1 MAGVKLANASRIGF
15 FALLGISIVGIALG
29 WVVGKGEQNSERT
42 IAENLK
48 VLLDQQTEDLLR
60 FEQQLAIY
68 TNPFAIGDTDGFS
81 KRVYVNGGLVYWND
95 NSYWPEYSALKLSD
109 SLYTLYGGYG
119 VRVIQRRELVAEHDL
134 IEVFSSVVVKDVPPV
149 KNQYLDVSYNE
160 KIFEQYP
167 VEVSQ
172 SGTPYRYKNQTL
184 FYAATLDRER
194 GWVEVVQFC
203 SLLLLGILL
212 LIAVHYQ
219 WLRHQ
224 KAKSRFVWNLVA
236 LVVLRGML
244 YAFARWNVSVW
255 ELFNPVYFTANWLN
269 PTLGDLLLNTLF
281 VLGVVISL
289 YYVLRDTSIEH
300 LSLKAQWLIV
310 TSAVVV
316 FFGVTHLL
324 YETVWLI
331 LEHSQLELD
340 ISNSITFT
348 FMRGAAYL
356 SIVSMG
362 LVLLVVFSIGQQ
374 LVYQSSVPG
383 PGKFVVLL
391 AAYLIGVFLFRGFAF
406 NYLGV
411 AFVLWGGARI
421 FGLHKVIG
429 TLKYQTFIYLVMV
442 FSAVALIAALGVY
455 KHSEKDELVAKEK
468 FANRLL
474 IKNDI
479 LGEFYLSQI
488 LSEIS
493 EDRYVRTRLMSRLLA
508 RQNIREKIKR
518 QFLSSYFKKYDINVY
533 LFDADGSS
541 LQPEVNPLD
550 INQWK
555 AEYGQPRYS
564 TDYENIFFVQDR
576 KENVR
581 NKYVCF
587 LEVNAYG
594 RQVGYIVLDLTL
606 KKFIPSSVFPEL
618 LLESK
623 YHMGSTDEFDYAV
636 FKNGEILY
644 KQGRYSF
651 ENKLQ
656 AKDIQGEKL
665 YKSGMERDGHHYFGL
680 KTQDDRIVIIV
691 SSTYKIQSILSNF
704 SFVFLILIFVV
715 ALSFLVIRA
724 FTESHRFNLSTKI
737 QLYLGLSFL
746 LPMTVVSI
754 ALINTL
760 NQSYREEIDRNFQK
774 RSYNLAEN
782 LIDQSE
788 AFFEN
793 LINIDEYANE
803 ISRAAS
809 LAQADLNIYDVKG
822 KLVTSS
828 QPEIYRL
835 GLLSNLLD
843 NDAYYKIKYKR
854 EQNMIAEQTIGD
866 LDFKTSYTA
875 LRSYKD
881 GRLLAILA
889 MPYFDSKNHLRRQ
902 QVEVFN
908 NLLVIF
914 SVIFLISLVGG
925 NAIVGQLVKPL
936 KRIGDKLRKTSLEET
951 NQPIHYEAQDEIGS
965 LVKEYNAMLI
975 KLEESKDALAASQK
989 ESAWK
994 EIARQVAHEIKN
1006 PLTPMR
1012 LKVQQLMRST
1022 AQESKEHKAFVS
1034 LLTQIDSL
1042 SSIADSFS
1050 EFAKMP
1056 APNNE
1061 QVDLVALVDN
1071 TINLYYSNDVQ
1082 LRKRYEMKKA
1092 IVFVDPK
1099 IFSRIVTNV
1108 LLNAIQSKSAGV
1120 PQVEVRIKESSSKV
1134 ILAIA
1139 DNGDGISVDQREKI
1153 FTPYFST
1160 KTKGSGIG
1168 LAVAKK
1174 GIENAGGNIWFE
1186 SEEGKGTTFFISL
1199 PIYQG

>member
-1 MAGVKLANASRIGF
+1 MKLANASKIGF
-15 FALLGISIVGIALG
+15 YSFLLISLLGI
-29 WVVGKGEQNSERT
+29 VVGGVIGTSDKNAREV
-42 IAENLK
+42 IAENLNSL
-48 VLLDQQTEDLLR
+48 VNEQYRDLVD
-60 FEQQLAIY
+60 FERQLGVY
-68 TNPFAIGDTDGFS
+68 TNPFAIADNGSFS
-81 KRVYVNGGLVYWND
+81 KRVFVNGGLVYWND
-95 NSYWPEYSALKLSD
+95 NSFWPEYSALKLSD
-109 SLYTLYGGYG
+109 SLYTLKGSYGI
-119 VRVIQRRELVAEHDL
+119 RIIQRKEIITDHDV
-134 IEVFSSVVVKDVPPV
+134 IEVFSSLSVMNTPPV
-149 KNQYLDVSYNE
+149 KNQYLDVSFNPR
-160 KIFEQYP
+160 IFEQYP
-167 VEVSQ
+167 VEIDR
-172 SGTPYRYKNQTL
+172 SGEPYPFKDQVL
-184 FYAATLDRER
+184 FYAVTLDREK
-194 GWVEVVQFC
+194 GWVEVMQLL
-203 SLLLLGILL
+203 SLLLFGLL
-212 LIAVHYQ
+212 LIWGASSFVRYPQ
-219 WLRHQ
+219 SKPWL
-224 KAKSRFVWNLVA
+224 KFVVIGFGLLILRLV
-236 LVVLRGML
+236 L
-244 YAFARWNVSVW
+244 YGYARLYVDVW
-255 ELFNPVYFTANWLN
+255 ELFNPVFFTASIIN
-269 PTLGDLLLNTLF
+269 PTLGDLLLNTLWG
-281 VLGVVISL
+281 LGTLVAL
-289 YYVLRDTSIEH
+289 YYALRDLSIKEQK
-300 LSLKAQWLIV
+300 LKVQWALIG
-310 TSAVVV
+310 SVVLAY
-316 FFGVTHLL
+316 FGVAHLL

-340 ISNSITFT
+340 ISDSITFT
-348 FMRGAAYL
+348 FLRGVAYMC
-356 SIVSMG
+356 IVNMG
-362 LVLLVVFSIGQQ
+362 LLLLVIFSIGHQLMLQ
-374 LVYQSSVPG
+374 STLSGIGKTLLLVLVYALG
-383 PGKFVVLL
+383 FL
-391 AAYLIGVFLFRGFAF
+391 VFGGFAF

-411 AFVLWGGARI
+411 AFLLWVTVQVL
-421 FGLHKVIG
+421 GLNKVIG

-442 FSAVALIAALGVY
+442 FSAVAFIAALGVY

-488 LSEIS
+488 LNEIS

-541 LQPEVNPLD
+541 LQPEVND
-550 INQWK
+550 WGFGQWQS
-555 AEYGQPRYS
+555 EYAKPTYS
-564 TDYENIFFVQDR
+564 TDYDNIFFVQDR

-623 YHMGSTDEFDYAV
+623 YHMGSMDEFDYAV

-651 ENKLQ
+651 ENKLN
-656 AKDIQGEKL
+656 AKDISGEKL
-665 YKSGMERDGHHYFGL
+665 YKQGLERDGHHYFGL
-680 KTQDDRIVIIV
+680 KTQDDRIILIV
-691 SSTYKIQSILSNF
+691 SKTYEIQSILSNF

-715 ALSFLVIRA
+715 ATSFLIIRA

-760 NQSYREEIDRNFQK
+760 NKSYREEIDRNFQK

-782 LIDQSE
+782 LIDESE
-788 AFFEN
+788 SFFDN

-803 ISRAAS
+803 ISRAAALS
-809 LAQADLNIYDVKG
+809 QADLNIYDTKG
-822 KLVTSS
+822 RLVTSS

-843 NDAYYKIKYKR
+843 NDAYYQIKYKR
-854 EQNMIAEQTIGD
+854 EQNMIAEQTIGA

-875 LRSYKD
+875 LRSYQD

-925 NAIVGQLVKPL
+925 NAIVGQLVQPL
-936 KRIGDKLRKTSLEET
+936 KRIGDKLRRTSLEET
-951 NQPIHYEAQDEIGS
+951 NQPIHYDAQDEIGS

-975 KLEESKDALAASQK
+975 KLEESKDALAVSQK

-1012 LKVQQLMRST
+1012 LKVQQLLRS
-1022 AQESKEHKAFVS
+1022 AEADSKEHKAFSS

-1071 TINLYYSNDVQ
+1071 TINLYYSSEVQ
-1082 LRKRYEMKKA
+1082 LRKRYEAKKA
-1092 IVFVDPK
+1092 FVFVDPK
-1099 IFSRIVTNV
+1099 IFSRILTNV
-1108 LLNAIQSKSAGV
+1108 LLNAIQSKTSGV
-1120 PQVEVRIKESSSKV
+1120 PHIEVSIKAAGSKV
-1134 ILAIA
+1134 ILSIA
-1139 DNGDGISVDQREKI
+1139 DNGDGISPEQREKI

-1160 KTKGSGIG
+1160 KSKGSGIG

-1186 SEEGKGTTFFISL
+1186 SEAGKGTTFYISL
-1199 PIYQG
+1199 PIHQG